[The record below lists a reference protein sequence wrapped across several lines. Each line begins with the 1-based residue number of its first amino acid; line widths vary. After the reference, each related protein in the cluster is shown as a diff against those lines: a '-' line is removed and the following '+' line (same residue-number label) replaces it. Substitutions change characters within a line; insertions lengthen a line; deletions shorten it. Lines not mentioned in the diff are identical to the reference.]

1 MGEVSQHDKA
11 QRRRIRYAE
20 RKLKE
25 AQQRLARA
33 NRSITYWSRMVA
45 DLKHER
51 LRAVQPPL
59 WPEAEIKE
67 MK

>member
-1 MGEVSQHDKA
+1 MGEVPQQDKN

-59 WPEAEIKE
+59 WPEGEIKE